1 VGGDYY
7 DFLELPK
14 ERFGIAIGDVSGKG
28 IGAALMMASLGASLR
43 GQASVVQDIAE
54 LIKRVSNL
62 VYGASS
68 LSRYA
73 TFFYAEYEP
82 KSRRLLYV
90 NAGHNPPFIVRQSNN
105 GGPVYRLEPGGP
117 PVGLL
122 PGSSYEQ
129 GSFPLEPG
137 DLVVLFTDGISESM
151 NSGNEEWGE
160 ERLVDL
166 AKTCADLS
174 ALEAMNRIMAAAQT
188 FAAGAPQYDDM
199 TVVILRVLVPTDNV
213 LRKSATVSTGQA

>member
-1 VGGDYY
+1 
-7 DFLELPK
+7 
-14 ERFGIAIGDVSGKG
+14 
-28 IGAALMMASLGASLR
+28 M
-43 GQASVVQDIAE
+43 
-54 LIKRVSNL
+54 
-62 VYGASS
+62 
-68 LSRYA
+68 
-73 TFFYAEYEP
+73 
-82 KSRRLLYV
+82 